1 MERDQL
7 AEQLTIRAGTMI
19 VSSFGSHTEANLKK
33 ENDWVT
39 EVDIAVEKMYRTE
52 ISAAFPDDALL
63 GEENGYE
70 SGTTGYTWV
79 IDPLDGTNNFARG
92 IPINGSILALM
103 KDDVVVSGYII
114 LPHNSE
120 FYYAHKGKGSFYRNL
135 KTNEVRQINVSDRSV
150 AEGMFSPSNFID
162 HDLFV
167 EDMPVISRLHEKMPN
182 IRSLYCAAYG
192 FAYVAAGKIEADF
205 SPRNNPWDIAA
216 GCLIVEEAGGRV
228 TDYYGKPLKRY
239 DRSAVVSNGVVHDAI
254 IEVLKEYRSKTLE
267 L

>member
-1 MERDQL
+1 MERIYL
-7 AEQLTIRAGTMI
+7 AEKLTLHAGEMI
-19 VSSFGSHTEANLKK
+19 LSSFGSHKEANKKK

-52 ISAAFPDDALL
+52 IAKTFPDDALL

-70 SGTTGYTWV
+70 KGTTGFTWI

-103 KDDVVVSGYII
+103 KDDVIISGYII
-114 LPHNSE
+114 LPHNNE
-120 FYYAHKGKGSFYRNL
+120 FYFAHKGKGSFCRNL
-135 KTNEVRQINVSDRSV
+135 KTNKEQQIHVSDRPV

-167 EDMPVISRLHEKMPN
+167 DDMPFVSRLHERMPN

-192 FAYVAAGKIEADF
+192 FAYVAAGKIEVEF

-216 GCLIVEEAGGRV
+216 GCLLVEEAGGKA
-228 TDYYGKPLKRY
+228 TDYYGKPLTRY
-239 DRSAVVSNGVVHDAI
+239 DRSAVASNGIVHEDI
-254 IEVLKEYRSKTLE
+254 ISVLREYRTQKLE